1 MKSHFLKKKY
11 NYQKSKQ
18 KTKKK
23 LTRKIQKGGAPVD
36 FNSPLEKRLQFFHD
50 PVKYTE
56 SVGELVKE
64 IKKKTEVL
72 NRQVYSAIELET
84 ASSEDDAPAGPE
96 ASYKMSLNGQ
106 RNLLFKYSRLTD
118 SGKPGSRQV
127 GDEIKKTFDEN
138 FAEFKQFV
146 TVNNKEGRGERFNY
160 QNYAKD
166 SELTFSYMHGG
177 MDTNLAKCFS
187 VVPANTLICFASP
200 VDNLYTIS
208 TQDQFNIGLNYS
220 DMSADMYI
228 EIFRKH
234 MRLRDMGFGDF
245 QTDAYTLPWYNCLVD
260 SMWYYPGQVYPNLEF
275 QVTDKDYKEDG
286 KTMGIRFLNISPR
299 EPWQVIHMED
309 DIYYNPAKMYPRIQ
323 AKDSIVE
330 YMLNDLVDYNPRNKK
345 FRVIIAICCRPI
357 MTNKSDDVVKQ
368 NIIYHE
374 LLFYHINQEMI
385 NSYDI
390 QSTLRGDFFLNKCY
404 AQSTKK
410 YYLLDAKLFKQNS
423 FIDSPRLKNIN
434 LDSRIPSL
442 QKIKDTIEASSP
454 PHIDITLSEL
464 NYIRSMSFKKL
475 FLFIAQLE
483 NKKHIR
489 PLVRKLIQYFY
500 TDINITMKQFIF
512 GLRRHTYYYNQDPMF
527 EYQHEMMKYMGL
539 LSDLFLEE
547 SGIFNLFIEENISRF
562 LHDVDIQKRHNTILN
577 VPTQEGKIYEHIL
590 FDGGVYGDISGQL
603 DGARGD
609 LRQIKIITL
618 LESPETLPSK
628 PYSGVVK
635 LILGKGFRGFAE
647 GYSGSENLLSTIFT
661 TFPNL
666 RELVFRDCFNSAKS
680 STTTFSLGS
689 VRAIHLTSLIL
700 RDTKINFDFNQF
712 ENLEYLEV
720 ENNPSIK
727 FLNLQNKKIKNVV
740 LSNLKELSLLNVNK
754 LKLDLLKL
762 VNINQN
768 VAVSLG
774 EVGKLVIEESFPKEI
789 ATSKKIFDLQLSD
802 VRISLNN
809 LKKVIPVS
817 GGFSLGRRKTRSA
830 SLNFVNIFIIDTSN
844 FGIEQAKKDLLVS
857 LKGLRYLDM
866 NFINFVSKRNA
877 LSIKP
882 IKFSNT
888 DLLVLDKKTQVTIC
902 RENFQGDR
910 TERRRDITIN

>member
-1 MKSHFLKKKY
+1 
-11 NYQKSKQ
+11 
-18 KTKKK
+18 
-23 LTRKIQKGGAPVD
+23 
-36 FNSPLEKRLQFFHD
+36 
-50 PVKYTE
+50 
-56 SVGELVKE
+56 
-64 IKKKTEVL
+64 
-72 NRQVYSAIELET
+72 
-84 ASSEDDAPAGPE
+84 
-96 ASYKMSLNGQ
+96 
-106 RNLLFKYSRLTD
+106 
-118 SGKPGSRQV
+118 
-127 GDEIKKTFDEN
+127 
-138 FAEFKQFV
+138 
-146 TVNNKEGRGERFNY
+146 
-160 QNYAKD
+160 
-166 SELTFSYMHGG
+166 
-177 MDTNLAKCFS
+177 
-187 VVPANTLICFASP
+187 
-200 VDNLYTIS
+200 
-208 TQDQFNIGLNYS
+208 
-220 DMSADMYI
+220 
-228 EIFRKH
+228 
-234 MRLRDMGFGDF
+234 
-245 QTDAYTLPWYNCLVD
+245 
-260 SMWYYPGQVYPNLEF
+260 
-275 QVTDKDYKEDG
+275 
-286 KTMGIRFLNISPR
+286 
-299 EPWQVIHMED
+299 
-309 DIYYNPAKMYPRIQ
+309 
-323 AKDSIVE
+323 
-330 YMLNDLVDYNPRNKK
+330 
-345 FRVIIAICCRPI
+345 
-357 MTNKSDDVVKQ
+357 
-368 NIIYHE
+368 
-374 LLFYHINQEMI
+374 
-385 NSYDI
+385 
-390 QSTLRGDFFLNKCY
+390 
-404 AQSTKK
+404 
-410 YYLLDAKLFKQNS
+410 
-423 FIDSPRLKNIN
+423 LKNIN
-434 LDSRIPSL
+434 FDSRIPSL
-442 QKIKDTIEASSP
+442 QKIKDTIDASSP

-475 FLFIAQLE
+475 FLFITQLK
-483 NKKHIR
+483 NKEHIK

-539 LSDLFLEE
+539 LSDLLLKE

-609 LRQIKIITL
+609 LRQIEIVSL
-618 LESPETLPSK
+618 LGNPETLPSK

-635 LILGKGFRGFAE
+635 LILGKGFSGFAE

-680 STTTFSLGS
+680 STNTFSLGS

-700 RDTKINFDFNQF
+700 KNTKINLDFNQF

-740 LSNLKELSLLNVNK
+740 LTNLKILSILNVNK

-768 VAVSLG
+768 VRDVSIG

-802 VRISLNN
+802 VRLRLVD

-830 SLNFVNIFIIDTSN
+830 SLNFVNIFITRTT
-844 FGIEQAKKDLLVS
+844 EQLMETRKKELLS
-857 LKGLRYLDM
+857 YLKGLRYLDL
-866 NFINFVSKRNA
+866 NFINFVSQVPGSRGQTV
-877 LSIKP
+877 IKP